1 MNFSENVNRHFYV
14 VGSMATALNG
24 EVTANTVGAGALK
37 QDHEGNFYFIINGA
51 DGNPRRT
58 PAFNA
63 NQIKQVSMLYGADLA
78 HQQKAMLV
86 TLNSSVSSTPISGQD
101 YLVRVVINN
110 AFGMGTNNKYFKYGV
125 AHATKNTS
133 ASDLYKQLAESLY
146 INFSREYST
155 FVNIG
160 LKTSSGISWLTSKTA
175 PSVTA
180 TGLVIEEASQVK
192 DWKRGKFQ
200 MDYVNFEVYTG
211 NITVDGVEEN
221 WGNKEQIDSVNSISN
236 GYDIADLEYFCM
248 GERGDIYRGI
258 GYPNN
263 FDTEYLVVPSKTYN
277 VLDID
282 YYQEGEGVQNLQS
295 PSVLTIVWDAS
306 VTAVNTAM
314 TTLANTISANSK
326 LVTSQDPRKSAA
338 SAASTK

>member
-14 VGSMATALNG
+14 VSSMATALNG
-24 EVTANTVGAGALK
+24 EVTADTVGAGALK
-37 QDHEGNFYFIINGA
+37 QDREGNFFFIINGA
-51 DGNPRRT
+51 DGNSRRT
-58 PAFNA
+58 PYFNA
-63 NQIKQVSMLYGADLA
+63 NQIKSAAITLGANQV
-78 HQQKAMLV
+78 HKQKAILV
-86 TLNSSVSSTPISGQD
+86 TLDSNVSATPISGQD

-110 AFGMGTNNKYFKYGV
+110 AFGMGSNNKYFKYGV
-125 AHATKNTS
+125 AHASKSTT

-146 INFSREYST
+146 VNFSREYST

-211 NITVDGVEEN
+211 NITVDGAEEN
-221 WGNKEQIDSVNSISN
+221 WGVVAETDSVNSISN
-236 GYDIADLEYFCM
+236 GYNIADLEYFCM

-306 VTAVNTAM
+306 VAAVNTAM
-314 TTLANTISANSK
+314 TSLVNTING
-326 LVTSQDPRKSAA
+326 VSAA
-338 SAASTK
+338 SAASTSTK

>member
-14 VGSMATALNG
+14 VSSMATALNG

-37 QDHEGNFYFIINGA
+37 QDHEGNFFFIINGA
-51 DGNPRRT
+51 DGNTRRT
-58 PAFNA
+58 PYFNA
-63 NQIKQVSMLYGADLA
+63 NQIKSAAITLGANQA
-78 HQQKAMLV
+78 HKQKALLV
-86 TLNSSVSSTPISGQD
+86 TLDSNVSAEPISGQD

-110 AFGMGTNNKYFKYGV
+110 AFGMGSNNKYFKYGV
-125 AHATKNTS
+125 AHATKSTK

-146 INFSREYST
+146 VNFSREYST

-160 LKTSSGISWLTSKTA
+160 LKTASGISWLTSKTA

-221 WGNKEQIDSVNSISN
+221 WGTVAETDSVNSISN
-236 GYDIADLEYFCM
+236 GYNIADLEYFCM

-306 VTAVNTAM
+306 VAAVNTAM
-314 TTLANTISANSK
+314 TSLVNTINGTSAAS
-326 LVTSQDPRKSAA
+326 A

>member
-1 MNFSENVNRHFYV
+1 
-14 VGSMATALNG
+14 
-24 EVTANTVGAGALK
+24 
-37 QDHEGNFYFIINGA
+37 
-51 DGNPRRT
+51 
-58 PAFNA
+58 
-63 NQIKQVSMLYGADLA
+63 
-78 HQQKAMLV
+78 
-86 TLNSSVSSTPISGQD
+86 
-101 YLVRVVINN
+101 
-110 AFGMGTNNKYFKYGV
+110 
-125 AHATKNTS
+125 
-133 ASDLYKQLAESLY
+133 
-146 INFSREYST
+146 
-155 FVNIG
+155 
-160 LKTSSGISWLTSKTA
+160 LTSKTA

-221 WGNKEQIDSVNSISN
+221 WGTVAETDSVNSISN
-236 GYDIADLEYFCM
+236 GYNIADLEYFCM

-306 VTAVNTAM
+306 VAAVNTAM
-314 TTLANTISANSK
+314 TSLVNTINGVS
-326 LVTSQDPRKSAA
+326 TA

>member
-1 MNFSENVNRHFYV
+1 MNFSENLNRHFYV

-24 EVTANTVGAGALK
+24 EVTADTVGAGALK

-51 DGNPRRT
+51 DGKPRRT

-63 NQIKQVSMLYGADLA
+63 NQIKSAAITLGVNQA
-78 HQQKAMLV
+78 HKQKAILV
-86 TLNSSVSSTPISGQD
+86 TLDSNVSATPISGQD

-110 AFGMGTNNKYFKYGV
+110 AFGMGSNNKYFKYGV
-125 AHATKNTS
+125 AHAAKSTT

-146 INFSREYST
+146 VNFSREYST

-211 NITVDGVEEN
+211 NITVDGTEEN
-221 WGNKEQIDSVNSISN
+221 WGVVADIDSVNTISN
-236 GYDIADLEYFCM
+236 GYNIADLEYFCM

-295 PSVLTIVWDAS
+295 PSVLTIVWDNS

-314 TTLANTISANSK
+314 TSLVNTINGVS
-326 LVTSQDPRKSAA
+326 A
-338 SAASTK
+338 SAASTSTK